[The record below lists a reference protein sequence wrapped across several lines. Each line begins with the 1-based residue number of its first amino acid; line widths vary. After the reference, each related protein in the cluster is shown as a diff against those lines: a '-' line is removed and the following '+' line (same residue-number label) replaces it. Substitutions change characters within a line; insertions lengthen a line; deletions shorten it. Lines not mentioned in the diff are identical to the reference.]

1 MTADSIRILIADDHP
16 IVRQGLAAVLDRE
29 KDLKVVG
36 QAGNG
41 DEAVSEAA
49 RLHPDVIL
57 MDLQM
62 PVMDGVEA
70 IQQIKQE
77 DPDVGII
84 ILTTYDTDENI
95 FRGVE
100 AGARAYLLK
109 DSPPEEVLK
118 AIRAV
123 HRGESLIQLSVASR
137 LLDRFTQLSRASAT
151 EGGLSSRE
159 VEVLQLTAKGIVNK
173 EIAAQLL
180 IGEST
185 VKTHLIH
192 IFNKLGVKGR
202 TEAVAEAARRGI
214 IKL

>member
-137 LLDRFTQLSRASAT
+137 LLDRFTQPLTRLGD
-151 EGGLSSRE
+151 GGRS
-159 VEVLQLTAKGIVNK
+159 VLARGRGAPTHGKG
-173 EIAAQLL
+173 
-180 IGEST
+180 
-185 VKTHLIH
+185 H
-192 IFNKLGVKGR
+192 R
-202 TEAVAEAARRGI
+202 
-214 IKL
+214 